1 MTYFKIIKNNLITD
15 VACGFFKFQT
25 PHYNIIQ
32 CGEDEA
38 ELLQS
43 CNELTFYTTDWLKSL
58 PKNIKKEE
66 VVAVRISFEEYEEI
80 KAQLD
85 KEIPVAIEEEPILII
100 EEENQEEPQEDKVL
114 TVAELYNKIALLE
127 KEIRNLQKK

>member
-1 MTYFKIIKNNLITD
+1 MTYFKIIKDNLITD

-32 CGEDEA
+32 CEEDEA
-38 ELLQS
+38 ELLQAS
-43 CNELTFYTTDWLKSL
+43 NKLTFYTTDWLRPL

-66 VVAVRISFEEYEEI
+66 VVAVRIPFKEYQEI

-85 KEIPVAIEEEPILII
+85 KAIPVAVEEEPILVV
-100 EEENQEEPQEDKVL
+100 EEEIQEEPQEDKVL